1 MKRASAPLFL
11 VVALALLSV
20 AGVASAESGGLEGSP
35 SAEIPA
41 DALAP
46 AFCSLSTAQSSGP
59 ADGCCTRR
67 SEICDAMCSCG
78 VDWFICDG
86 NSTGGCSS
94 GCKCN
99 KCV

>member
-1 MKRASAPLFL
+1 MNRARARLFL
-11 VVALALLSV
+11 VVAVALLSV
-20 AGVASAESGGLEGSP
+20 AGVASAESGSLEGSP

-41 DALAP
+41 DALAL
-46 AFCSLSTAQSSGP
+46 CSLSAAPSSGP

-67 SEICDAMCSCG
+67 SEICDATCTCG
-78 VDWFICDG
+78 VDWFMCDG